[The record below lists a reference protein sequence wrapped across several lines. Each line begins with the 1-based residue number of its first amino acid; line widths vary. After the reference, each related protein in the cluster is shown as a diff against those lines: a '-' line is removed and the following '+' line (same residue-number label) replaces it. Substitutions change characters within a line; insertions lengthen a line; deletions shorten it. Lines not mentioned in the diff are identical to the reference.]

1 MDFSVKE
8 SPGSP
13 RVSYLGVNLNPF
25 SFLNEYKL
33 RERNIKHFGQY
44 AFSCKPLL
52 YRELFSLGS

>member
-44 AFSCKPLL
+44 AFYCLC
-52 YRELFSLGS
+52 FTGNFFH

>member
-8 SPGSP
+8 YPGSP

-44 AFSCKPLL
+44 AFLVNLC
-52 YRELFSLGS
+52 FTGNFFH